1 MAEDKRKF
9 PTEVVSL
16 PSKGHFYPEDS
27 PLSSGEIEVKY
38 MTAKEEDIL
47 TSQSLI
53 RKGVVLDKLLEA
65 LVVSDVNLDDILIG
79 DKNAVMVAARVLGY
93 GKEYSFEYDCPSCG
107 ARNKDEVDLTV
118 LEDKEVDFKKLEKGK
133 NEFEFALPSSKRN
146 VTYKILSQRDEKAI
160 DSELKALKK
169 FTKDS
174 GVDPEI
180 TTRLKRAIV
189 AVDGNRERKDINDF
203 VDNEFFSMD
212 SLAFRQHLADVTP
225 DVDMIYNF
233 ECESCGNGEE
243 ATVPLTVE
251 FFWPSARG

>member
-1 MAEDKRKF
+1 MAEEKRKF

-16 PSKGHFYPEDS
+16 PSKGHFYPEDN

-146 VTYKILSQRDEKAI
+146 ITYKLLDQRDEKAI

-189 AVDGNRERKDINDF
+189 AVDGNGERKEVNDF
-203 VDNEFFSMD
+203 VDNEFLSRD
-212 SLAFRQHLADVTP
+212 SLAFRDHISSITP
-225 DVDMIYNF
+225 DVDMNYSYVSSID
-233 ECESCGNGEE
+233 GEIKE
-243 ATVPLTVE
+243 ITVPVTVQ
-251 FFWPSARG
+251 FFWPDTRK

>member
-1 MAEDKRKF
+1 LK
-9 PTEVVSL
+9 
-16 PSKGHFYPEDS
+16 
-27 PLSSGEIEVKY
+27 
-38 MTAKEEDIL
+38 KE
-47 TSQSLI
+47 
-53 RKGVVLDKLLEA
+53 
-65 LVVSDVNLDDILIG
+65 
-79 DKNAVMVAARVLGY
+79 
-93 GKEYSFEYDCPSCG
+93 
-107 ARNKDEVDLTV
+107 
-118 LEDKEVDFKKLEKGK
+118 K

-225 DVDMIYNF
+225 DVDMTYNF